1 MRQLFLAVL
10 GAAGSLFLDLHAL
23 AINTDTSTFIGQV
36 SPHCEIEDL
45 EENYEL
51 DWRLGGLRKSVPF
64 TISSNT
70 DVSIS
75 YKYEQVQAPVGANP
89 SEIFVLFEGLTQ
101 VRRIDN
107 SPNTYST
114 PKEITLNSEN
124 NANLRLSVVLY
135 QGSIHRSIP
144 PGSYTYK
151 ATITCLF

>member
-23 AINTDTSTFIGQV
+23 AVNTDTSTFIGEV
-36 SPHCEIEDL
+36 SPLCEIEDL

-75 YKYEQVQAPVGANP
+75 YKLTSSGTGVQIQAK
-89 SEIFVLFEGLTQ
+89 F
-101 VRRIDN
+101 
-107 SPNTYST
+107 
-114 PKEITLNSEN
+114 
-124 NANLRLSVVLY
+124 LY
-135 QGSIHRSIP
+135 CMKVSHRSVE
-144 PGSYTYK
+144 S
-151 ATITCLF
+151 TILPTSPQRNHSKF

>member
-10 GAAGSLFLDLHAL
+10 GAAGSLFLDLPAL
-23 AINTDTSTFIGQV
+23 AIITDTSSFIGQV
-36 SPHCEIEDL
+36 SARCEIEDL

-70 DVSIS
+70 ALSIS
-75 YKYEQVQAPVGANP
+75 YKYEQVQAPIGANP
-89 SEIFVLFEGLTQ
+89 SEIFVLYEGLTQ

-114 PKEITLNSEN
+114 PKEITLNAEN
-124 NANLRLSVVLY
+124 KANLSLSVILY
-135 QGSIHRSIP
+135 RGTIYRSIP